1 MYKRILVAVD
11 DSATSKAALDEAITL
26 ARSLGAALR
35 IVHVADEAPIRN
47 SVGLEALLD
56 VSKVEDAMRAAGN
69 ALLEAAAKQA
79 SDAGVPADTAL
90 IESDDKIELSH
101 KRVAE
106 WIVEGANAWQA
117 DVIVAG
123 THGRRGFARL
133 FVGNVAED
141 LVRLAS
147 ISLVLVRGR

>member
-11 DSATSKAALDEAITL
+11 DSTTSNAALNEAITL
-26 ARSLGAALR
+26 TKALGAALR

-47 SVGLEALLD
+47 AIGLEALLD
-56 VSKVEDAMRAAGN
+56 VEQVEEAMRKAGQALLDAAAQRAADAGIQAET
-69 ALLEAAAKQA
+69 ALLESGDKLE
-79 SDAGVPADTAL
+79 PA
-90 IESDDKIELSH
+90 H

-141 LVRLAS
+141 LVRLATT
-147 ISLVLVRGR
+147 SLVLVRGQ

>member
-11 DSATSKAALDEAITL
+11 DSTTSNAALNEAISL
-26 ARSLGAALR
+26 AKTMGAALR
-35 IVHVADEAPIRN
+35 IVHVADEVPIRN
-47 SVGLEALLD
+47 AIGLETLLDVAQVEEAMRQAGQALLD
-56 VSKVEDAMRAAGN
+56 AAAKTAADAGVQAETG
-69 ALLEAAAKQA
+69 LLEAPSK
-79 SDAGVPADTAL
+79 L
-90 IESDDKIELSH
+90 ESSH

-106 WIVEGANAWQA
+106 WIVEGADAWQA

-141 LVRLAS
+141 LVRLANT
-147 ISLVLVRGR
+147 SLVLVRGR

>member
-11 DSATSKAALDEAITL
+11 DSATSNAALDEAITL
-26 ARSLGAALR
+26 AKALGAALR
-35 IVHVADEAPIRN
+35 IVHVADEAPVRAA
-47 SVGLEALLD
+47 VGLEAILD
-56 VSKVEDAMRAAGN
+56 VAQVEDAMRKAGTALLDAAVKKAADAGVQADK
-69 ALLEAAAKQA
+69 ALLE
-79 SDAGVPADTAL
+79 S
-90 IESDDKIELSH
+90 EDKIELAH

-141 LVRLAS
+141 LVRLATT
-147 ISLVLVRGR
+147 SLVLVRGK

>member
-11 DSATSKAALDEAITL
+11 DSTTSNAALNEAISL
-26 ARSLGAALR
+26 AKTMGAALR
-35 IVHVADEAPIRN
+35 IVHVTDEVPIRN
-47 SVGLEALLD
+47 AIGLEALLD
-56 VSKVEDAMRAAGN
+56 VAQVEDAMRQAGRALLDAAAKKAADAGVQ
-69 ALLEAAAKQA
+69 AETDLLEAPSKLEA
-79 SDAGVPADTAL
+79 
-90 IESDDKIELSH
+90 SH

-106 WIVEGANAWQA
+106 WIVEGADTWQA

-141 LVRLAS
+141 LVRLANT
-147 ISLVLVRGR
+147 SLVLVRGR